1 MKVYT
6 CALLAVVLMA
16 VAKESSAAEY
26 KGCYVKNYWAPYFP
40 YSLVDGKMSNDM
52 CVQYCKAQGKAYA
65 ATKSVRCG
73 CGTEEHV
80 AEMTKAAD
88 ERQCSYNCKAGGGT
102 CGGYARLSVYSTA
115 QAAKNNLLAKKWR
128 EDLRCGQGYPAEDG
142 TPAEC
147 DPSGKYPCC
156 SPANWCGNTA
166 NHCDCPDCVNYRNIG
181 KRMLNLRE
189 VLGDL
194 TDTLEKLENAYKR
207 EMGETGDFEEE
218 MREMEDMVAADMF
231 EE

>member
-6 CALLAVVLMA
+6 CALLAVVLMV
-16 VAKESSAAEY
+16 VAKESSAADWYAQY
-26 KGCYVKNYWAPYFP
+26 KGCYAKHYGDPYFP
-40 YSLVDGKMSNDM
+40 YSLVDRKMSNDM
-52 CVQYCKAQGKAYA
+52 CVQHCKAQGKAYA

-80 AEMTKAAD
+80 AEMTKVD

-115 QAAKNNLLAKKWR
+115 Q
-128 EDLRCGQGYPAEDG
+128 
-142 TPAEC
+142 
-147 DPSGKYPCC
+147 
-156 SPANWCGNTA
+156 
-166 NHCDCPDCVNYRNIG
+166 G

-194 TDTLEKLENAYKR
+194 TDTLEKRENAYKR

-218 MREMEDMVAADMF
+218 MRDLEDMEADDMF
-231 EE
+231 EDEE

>member
-6 CALLAVVLMA
+6 CTLLVVVLMV
-16 VAKESSAAEY
+16 VAKGSSAAEY
-26 KGCYVKNYWAPYFP
+26 KGCYVKNYGDPYFP
-40 YSLVDGKMSNDM
+40 YSLVDRKMSNDM
-52 CVQYCKAQGKAYA
+52 CVQHCKAQGKAYA

-88 ERQCSYNCKAGGGT
+88 ERQCSYNCKAGGGK

-115 QAAKNNLLAKKWR
+115 Q
-128 EDLRCGQGYPAEDG
+128 E
-142 TPAEC
+142 
-147 DPSGKYPCC
+147 
-156 SPANWCGNTA
+156 
-166 NHCDCPDCVNYRNIG
+166 

-194 TDTLEKLENAYKR
+194 TDTLEKQENAYKR

-231 EE
+231 EECGVTLTAIVMIAHLKSYLTCKG